1 MNEKTTFDT
10 FTTQNQFQYSAVEMD
25 DLGATE
31 YTLVNILVDET
42 PSIHAF
48 KSDMERCI
56 ETVIEAC
63 KKHPKSENLL
73 VRVAKFN
80 SRQGIEEVHGFSPI
94 TSLTVDKYKLT
105 PNGMTNLFDA
115 SFDSIDTVKD
125 YAQRL
130 IQSGNIDCL
139 NTVFFVIT
147 DGEENDS
154 HKVKNSSEV
163 GKLMEDIRQ
172 SKDLES
178 TTSILIGVNDSQCK
192 QYLDDFHQRAS
203 FSYYKSMG
211 EATPDILA
219 ELAGFM
225 YNLISSTSMVLGSG
239 KSPDL
244 NI

>member
-1 MNEKTTFDT
+1 MNEQTTFDT
-10 FTTQNQFQYSAVEMD
+10 FTTQNQFQYSAIEMD

-48 KSDMERCI
+48 KSDMEKCI
-56 ETVIEAC
+56 QTVIGAC

-73 VRVAKFN
+73 IRVAKFN
-80 SRQGIEEVHGFSPI
+80 SHQGIREIHGFSPI
-94 TSLTVDKYKLT
+94 TSLSDNYSLT

-115 SFDSIDTVKD
+115 AYDSIDTVKD

-154 HKVKNSSEV
+154 EKIRNSSDIGE
-163 GKLMEDIRQ
+163 LMNDIRQ

-192 QYLDDFHQRAS
+192 QYLDDFHQQAS

-225 YNLISSTSMVLGSG
+225 YNLVSSTSMLLGSG